1 MKINNNSDFRRIP
14 IMTKQEFQI
23 IHSEIIEHFQI
34 IEFNLK
40 KMGALLKC
48 LIFKDNSFEKYM
60 DIFSKIENDTIGYL
74 IAELKKLQK
83 EADVTIFSDSDYE
96 LLEKVQKSRNYWC
109 HNCFEDII
117 FSVRGI
123 VKNKDKEQKAL
134 DELKFARN
142 SDYYIRGLFE
152 NLHHIVKLSPP

>member
-40 KMGALLKC
+40 KMCSLFKC
-48 LIFKDNSFEKYM
+48 LIFKDNSFERYM
-60 DIFSKIENDTIGYL
+60 ALFSKIENDTIGYL

-96 LLEKVQKSRNYWC
+96 LLEKVRKSRNYWC

-123 VKNKDKEQKAL
+123 VKNKNKEQKAL
-134 DELKFARN
+134 NELKFARN

-152 NLHHIVKLSPP
+152 NLHHIVKLSSP

>member
-1 MKINNNSDFRRIP
+1 
-14 IMTKQEFQI
+14 MTKQEFQI

-83 EADVTIFSDSDYE
+83 EAAVTIFSDFDYE
-96 LLEKVQKSRNYWC
+96 LLEKVRKSRNFWC
-109 HNCFEDII
+109 HNCYIDIAI
-117 FSVRGI
+117 SSKDI
-123 VKNKDKEQKAL
+123 VKNKDNEQTILEELNFAKE
-134 DELKFARN
+134 
-142 SDYYIRGLFE
+142 SDYYIRTSFE
-152 NLHHIVKLSPP
+152 KLRSIVKITPPKLF